1 MDSAEQPNSTSL
13 LPAAAL
19 LPAAHD
25 QTSDAPSAVSA
36 VIGDIAKI
44 AWPVILSNMVGWS
57 SSFFGLWLL
66 ADAGDSASLAAY
78 GLATALCNV
87 TGHAFLWGIGGGLD
101 TLSSQAWGAND
112 RRAVGIYGQRAFWV
126 LTFVVNVPI
135 CLVWLNAEALLLAL
149 GQDADIARKV
159 QHQLSSPPVRQL
171 YVVSGGQVCQNQN
184 PWHLFAGAGLCA
196 FQDPDS
202 NGQDES
208 DTCDRCVWDWSIAG
222 YHMAVCGQKQPA
234 CRLVGFSSRGVC
246 SCDECDR
253 LDECAV
259 AVGVLCV
266 RCGVA

>member
-87 TGHAFLWGIGGGLD
+87 TGHAFYGELAEDSIPYPRKP
-101 TLSSQAWGAND
+101 GAP
-112 RRAVGIYGQRAFWV
+112 
-126 LTFVVNVPI
+126 T
-135 CLVWLNAEALLLAL
+135 
-149 GQDADIARKV
+149 
-159 QHQLSSPPVRQL
+159 
-171 YVVSGGQVCQNQN
+171 
-184 PWHLFAGAGLCA
+184 
-196 FQDPDS
+196 
-202 NGQDES
+202 
-208 DTCDRCVWDWSIAG
+208 IAG
-222 YHMAVCGQKQPA
+222 QSGSTVNEPSGC
-234 CRLVGFSSRGVC
+234 
-246 SCDECDR
+246 
-253 LDECAV
+253 
-259 AVGVLCV
+259 
-266 RCGVA
+266 